1 MVEDTGNSAEWRR
14 RTRVADPLTRGI
26 HSLKERERNMSLK
39 GTTNASLEVAPT
51 TSAERIRQTVNEKL
65 KLHICAMA
73 SIVQRHSDVLFLWFW
88 RRDTTVKCQDNE
100 DGRTGSCGQRLSRK
114 RREKGKESDHGRQ
127 HVYAIDFFKIGAKG
141 QGSIRVRVFFR
152 HKMVLHVAL
161 RNILYLRQG
170 ATY

>member
-100 DGRTGSCGQRLSRK
+100 DGRTGSCGQDCR
-114 RREKGKESDHGRQ
+114 GKEGKR
-127 HVYAIDFFKIGAKG
+127 AR
-141 QGSIRVRVFFR
+141 RVTMGDSTCMR
-152 HKMVLHVAL
+152 
-161 RNILYLRQG
+161 
-170 ATY
+170 